1 MIEMVSARL
10 RTRRSRVR
18 CSASPSTRQLLSDPR
33 LSSEILPEIFS
44 GSDTITHLHIFFC
57 ERGQFRSLAERSH
70 KSFAEPISCGLLYI
84 SSEPAPRS
92 EGCED
97 SRVVL
102 CLDIMGS

>member
-57 ERGQFRSLAERSH
+57 ERGPSCGFAERSH
-70 KSFAEPISCGLLYI
+70 RKICG
-84 SSEPAPRS
+84 A
-92 EGCED
+92 D
-97 SRVVL
+97 VL
-102 CLDIMGS
+102 GVALELQETGAAVAGRCSVARPPC